1 MGQSVNTRVY
11 VMWVSGI
18 WEEIYADVYME
29 EGCGPTS
36 VCMAVTCTV
45 DVTLLC
51 VLCLPG
57 SHCPLVGLADT

>member
-1 MGQSVNTRVY
+1 MGLRHLGGNLQTH
-11 VMWVSGI
+11 
-18 WEEIYADVYME
+18 IYADVYME

-36 VCMAVTCTV
+36 VCMAVTCAV

-57 SHCPLVGLADT
+57 SHCPLVGLADN